1 MDGVQR
7 LYLDRSIRSLAS
19 STYVEVKG
27 WGYHAILRG
36 LCSDLLSHRV
46 VEFHAREGEKF
57 QPPIIIHNN
66 KFALLLD
73 VFTKPDFP
81 PPVYVDGFVSS
92 WEDCGIVP
100 YSLLENM
107 IIRLHR
113 MSVLCEIPTKHDG
126 MYPVF
131 KIWTAIPVLMGW
143 DEKGRPIFQR
153 PVEEH
158 EEEEKPMDTQEET
171 VV

>member
-19 STYVEVKG
+19 STYVEVLG
-27 WGYHAILRG
+27 WGYRAVLNG
-36 LCSDLLSHRV
+36 LCSDLLSHRR
-46 VEFHAREGEKF
+46 VEFHSRKDEKF
-57 QPPIIIHNN
+57 QPPIIIHNK
-66 KFALLLD
+66 KFALTFD

-81 PPVYVDGFVSS
+81 PPVSVDGFVSS

-100 YSLLENM
+100 YSLIEN
-107 IIRLHR
+107 IIVRLHR